1 MASAPVNQTTQTT
14 VYSGAKRRLRIW
26 MAIMALFLAW
36 AGYNLFS
43 QMQRHSAAEA
53 KLAAAQHKIDSVKA
67 ESAKLNEQIKK
78 LNDPEY
84 ISQLATKNQ
93 GLVKP
98 GEKSLQ
104 FIDNP

>member
-1 MASAPVNQTTQTT
+1 MASSRVNQTTQTT

-26 MAIMALFLAW
+26 MAVVAIFLAW
-36 AGYNLFS
+36 AGFNFFS
-43 QMQRHSAAEA
+43 QMQRQSAAEA
-53 KLAAAQHKIDSVKA
+53 KLVEAQRRI
-67 ESAKLNEQIKK
+67 ESAKQETAKLNDQIRK

-98 GEKSLQ
+98 GERSLE